1 MSNSSL
7 ASKSILSPNYNKRT
21 EKICKIT
28 PHHAAG
34 VLTAESLAKIF
45 SSKSRG
51 ASSNYVIGN
60 DGKIILVVDESNR
73 AWTSSS
79 AWNDQRAITIEVSNS
94 KTGGNWPISDAAY
107 NSLINLCVDICKRN
121 GIDKLEF
128 TGDKNGSLTMHKMF
142 KATACPGPYLES
154 KMPEIASKVNAIL
167 HPPVTKLTAQQLA
180 ENMKAGKYGNGAARK
195 KALKELGYTD
205 AEIKAAQDIV
215 NASYQPAPTPVPA
228 KKSNEEIAREVLA
241 GKWGN
246 GEERKKRLAEAG
258 YDCSA
263 VQAIVNSIKQPAPS
277 YTTYVVKRG
286 DTLSG
291 IAARYGTTYRKIA
304 QDNGIANPSKI
315 YVGQRLKI
323 YR

>member
-60 DGKIILVVDESNR
+60 DGKIILVVEESNR

-180 ENMKAGKYGNGAARK
+180 ENIKAGKYGNGAARK

-215 NASYQPAPTPVPA
+215 NGNTPKPAATPA
-228 KKSNEEIAREVLA
+228 KKSNEEIAQEVLA

-246 GEERKKRLAEAG
+246 GAERKKRLADAG
-258 YDCSA
+258 YDYNA
-263 VQAIVNSIKQPAPS
+263 VQAIVNSGKKSTAS
-277 YTTYVVKRG
+277 YSTYVVKRG

-291 IAARYGTTYRKIA
+291 IAARYGTTVRKIA
-304 QDNGIANPSKI
+304 LDNGIANPNKI
-315 YVGQRLKI
+315 YLGQRLKI